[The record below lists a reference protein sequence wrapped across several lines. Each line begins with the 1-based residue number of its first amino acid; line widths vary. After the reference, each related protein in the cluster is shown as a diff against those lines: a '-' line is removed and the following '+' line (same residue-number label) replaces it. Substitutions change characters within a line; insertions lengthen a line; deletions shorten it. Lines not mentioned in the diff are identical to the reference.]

1 MIPDL
6 SVVWIIVL
14 VILLSIILDRLLL
27 RPITQVMRQR
37 EGAIRSARELA
48 ESSRARAKAAADEF
62 DAKTRAARAD
72 VYRQMEE
79 KRRDALDRRADVVA
93 STRAE
98 VEKTAR
104 EAAERIQAQA
114 DAARAQIDRDADTL
128 ASTIV
133 ERVLGRKAS

>member
-6 SVVWIIVL
+6 SVVWIIALVL
-14 VILLSIILDRLLL
+14 ILSVLLDRLLL
-27 RPITQVMRQR
+27 RPLTHVMRER

-48 ESSRARAKAAADEF
+48 ESSRAKAQSAADEF
-62 DAKTRAARAD
+62 ESRTRAARND

-79 KRRDALDRRADVVA
+79 KRRAALERRAELVA
-93 STRAE
+93 DTR
-98 VEKTAR
+98 R
-104 EAAERIQAQA
+104 EIEQAVQEATDRLQNQAA
-114 DAARAQIDRDADTL
+114 AARQQIDRDADAL